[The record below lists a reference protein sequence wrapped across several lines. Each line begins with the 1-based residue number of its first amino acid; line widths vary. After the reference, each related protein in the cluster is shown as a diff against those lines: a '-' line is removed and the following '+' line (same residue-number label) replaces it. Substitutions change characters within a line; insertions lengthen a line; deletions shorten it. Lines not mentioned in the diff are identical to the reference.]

1 MTAIGWAVSVILMIG
16 YLTVVI
22 WSVVLSMGIL
32 TQVNSRL
39 PQDKQF
45 PFLP

>member
-1 MTAIGWAVSVILMIG
+1 MTAIGWAVSVILLIG
-16 YLTVVI
+16 YLTIVI
-22 WSVVLSMGIL
+22 WSVVVSMGIL

-45 PFLP
+45 PLLP

>member
-1 MTAIGWAVSVILMIG
+1 MTAIGWAVSIILMIG

-32 TQVNSRL
+32 AQVNSRL
-39 PQDKQF
+39 AQDKQF
-45 PFLP
+45 PLLP

>member
-1 MTAIGWAVSVILMIG
+1 MTAIGWAISVILLIG
-16 YLTVVI
+16 YLTLVI
-22 WSVVLSMGIL
+22 WSVVVGTDIL

-45 PFLP
+45 PLLP